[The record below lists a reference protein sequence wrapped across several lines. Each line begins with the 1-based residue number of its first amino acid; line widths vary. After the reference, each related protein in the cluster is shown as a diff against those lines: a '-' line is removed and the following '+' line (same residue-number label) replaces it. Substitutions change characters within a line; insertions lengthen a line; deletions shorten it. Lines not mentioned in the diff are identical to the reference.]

1 MKRRM
6 ICYIGLG
13 SNLGDRQKKIKLAV
27 KMIGR
32 LKGTRLIRKS
42 AIIETRPVGGPAGQP
57 DFLNAAVKIDTA
69 LSARSL
75 LAGLK
80 DIEKQLGRKKRRR
93 FGPREIDLD
102 ILLYSDKVIK
112 NKILTVPHPRMFKR
126 DFVIKPLEQVI

>member
-1 MKRRM
+1 M